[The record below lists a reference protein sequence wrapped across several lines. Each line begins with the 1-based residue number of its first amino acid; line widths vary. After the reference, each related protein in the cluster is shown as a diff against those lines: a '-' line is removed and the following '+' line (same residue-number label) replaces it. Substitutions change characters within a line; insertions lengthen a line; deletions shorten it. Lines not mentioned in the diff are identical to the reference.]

1 MTEPVR
7 MALALVA
14 GLALGTLFFYG
25 LWLTV
30 RLTLASR
37 VPALWV
43 LGSFWLRA
51 GSVGVGFY
59 FVGRGGDWRA
69 LLACLVGFVAARYL
83 VAAGTRPATPPTPL
97 TASHLPHAS
106 QLG

>member
-30 RLTLASR
+30 RLSLASR
-37 VPALWV
+37 APALWV

-51 GSVGVGFY
+51 GSAVAGFY

-69 LLACLVGFVAARYL
+69 LLACLLGFVAARYL
-83 VAAGTRPATPPTPL
+83 VAAGTRPATPPTPPIP
-97 TASHLPHAS
+97 SPLPHAS
-106 QLG
+106 